1 MKYRLQDLID
11 VRHFQELQD
20 RLNEIYSFPSAI
32 IDNDGNILTATA
44 WQEICSRFHR
54 SNSEAERICI
64 ESDQY
69 IKDHLHEANP
79 AVTYRC
85 PHGLVDNATPIVID
99 GVHYGNFFTGQF
111 FLEKPDL
118 EFYRQRARKFGFDE
132 AQYLEAVRKVPI
144 WTEEQIN
151 SYLLFIKELITVIS
165 ESGLAKLKEVE
176 NRKAIEKSEQYYRSI
191 IKAALDGYW
200 LTDIDGRILEVN
212 DAYCRMSGYS
222 EEELLGMHI
231 ADVEAEESPE
241 MVAAHMRRLISS
253 GSDRFLSRHRR
264 KDGTVFDVEVSTQ
277 CRSGE
282 NGQYVCFLRD
292 ITQQKKAQEALRQ
305 ERDYAQHLLDTVPA
319 IIVMLDSQGSI
330 QLINPKGC
338 QMLGYDES
346 ELIGQ
351 NWFARFFPQADATG
365 QAYRTFRRILAG
377 EVEGSQ
383 YFENPVLTR
392 SGELRHIAWHN
403 TTIYDANG
411 LVVGTLS
418 AGEDITE
425 RKQLESTL
433 LNAIDLAQLAIWE
446 YDFLNDIFT
455 FNDRF
460 YKLFRT
466 TVAQVGG
473 YRMSSA
479 EYAQRF
485 VHPEDIAL
493 VAEEVRAAI
502 ETTDPNFKRQLDHR
516 ILYADGQVGY
526 ISVRF
531 FIVKDAQGVTVRSY
545 GVNQDIT
552 ERTLA
557 FDKVKRAN
565 ERMQLAADAARFGI
579 WDYHLAENQL
589 EWDDWMFRL
598 YGLERDAISS
608 GYEAWQM
615 GLHPEDRQ
623 RMHNE
628 VELALLGKREFDSQF
643 RIVRPDGETR
653 VIRAHA
659 KVTRDRHGQPVHM
672 TGVNYDITDLVT
684 AIEELKESEE
694 RFKALHNASFGGI
707 TIHDKGLILECKQG
721 LSDITGY
728 SYDELIG
735 MNGLLLIAEESREE
749 VMSNILAGYKKPY
762 EVFGRRK
769 NGTVY
774 PLRLEARNIPRQ
786 GREVRVVEFR
796 DITEHRRAEEALRKS
811 QEEYRSLLQ
820 NIHVGVVVHAPDSKI
835 LFSNSSAAQLLG
847 LTSDQLRG
855 KTAIDEAWSFV
866 REDGTRMPVE
876 ECPVNQVLA
885 TKTPITNVI
894 LGIVRPD
901 RERPTWVQCNAHL
914 DRAAD
919 GALQQIVV
927 SFIDITDRKLAEEE
941 KKILN
946 AQLQQAQKLEA
957 IGTLAG
963 GIAHDFNN
971 ILGAIIGYAEMIRDD
986 LPPQAPIL
994 HDIDQVIKASH
1005 RAKDLVKQILA
1016 FSRQVED
1023 QKTPIQPAVIVKE
1036 AITLLRSSLPT
1047 TITIRQD
1054 IDPQAGTVLADPTQI
1069 HQIVMNLSTN
1079 AFHAMEAKGGTL
1091 TISLKKRMLS
1101 ADDLAPGSDLQPGA
1115 FVQLSVRD
1123 TGAGILPE
1131 IRERIFDPF
1140 FTTKEVGKG
1149 TGLGLSMVYSIVA
1162 GCGGSISC
1170 DSRVGEGTEFRILL
1184 PALQDQGKQEK
1195 EATTVV
1201 PHGREHILFIDDEE
1215 VLVELGQAM
1224 LERLGYHVTT
1234 RTSRL
1239 DALTTFQ
1246 NRPDAFDLVITDQ
1259 TMPGMTGVDLARRIL
1274 QIRPQMPIILCTGY
1288 STLIGEDKAKA
1299 LGIKGFA
1306 YKPLSKKD
1314 IGELIRKVLAGATL

>member
-1 MKYRLQDLID
+1 MRYRLQDLID

-20 RLNEIYSFPSAI
+20 RLNEIYDFPSAI
-32 IDNDGNILTATA
+32 IDNEGHILTATA
-44 WQEICSRFHR
+44 WQDVCCNFHR
-54 SNSEAERICI
+54 KNPQTERLCI
-64 ESDQY
+64 ASDQY
-69 IKDHLHEANP
+69 IKARLHEANP

-85 PHGLVDNATPIVID
+85 PHGLVDNAMPIVID

-118 EFYRQRARKFGFDE
+118 EFFRQQARNYGFNEE
-132 AQYLEAVRKVPI
+132 AYLEAVRKVPI
-144 WTEEQIN
+144 WSREQLD
-151 SYLLFIKELITVIS
+151 SYLLFIKGLIAVIS
-165 ESGLAKLKEVE
+165 ESGLAKLREIDH
-176 NRKAIEKSEQYYRSI
+176 RKQIEKSALYYRAI
-191 IKAALDGYW
+191 IKTALDGYW
-200 LTDIDGRILEVN
+200 LTDTAGRILEVN

-222 EEELLGMHI
+222 EPELLTLSI
-231 ADVEAEESPE
+231 ADLEASESPE
-241 MVAAHMRRLISS
+241 KVMQHMHELMSR
-253 GSDRFLSRHRR
+253 GSDRFITRHRR
-264 KDGTVFDVEVSTQ
+264 KDGTIFDVEVSVQTHPGESAQ
-277 CRSGE
+277 C
-282 NGQYVCFLRD
+282 VCFLRD
-292 ITQQKKAQEALRQ
+292 ITEQKKAQEDLRQ
-305 ERDYAQHLLDTVPA
+305 ERDHARHLLDTVPA
-319 IIVMLDSQGSI
+319 IIVMLDREGRI

-338 QMLGYDES
+338 QVLGYDEG
-346 ELIGQ
+346 ELVGQ
-351 NWFARFFPQADATG
+351 NWFARFIPQTEVTG
-365 QAYRTFRRILAG
+365 QARRRFKRLLAG
-377 EVEGSQ
+377 EVEGTQ

-392 SGELRHIAWHN
+392 SGGFRYIAWHN
-403 TTIYDANG
+403 TTMYDASG
-411 LVVGTLS
+411 MVVGTLS

-433 LNAIDLAQLAIWE
+433 LSAIDLAQLATWE
-446 YDFLNDIFT
+446 YDFPRDLFT
-455 FNDRF
+455 FNDQF

-466 TVAQVGG
+466 TVEQIGG
-473 YRMSSA
+473 YEMSSA

-485 VHPEDIAL
+485 VHPEDIDI
-493 VAEEVRAAI
+493 VGDEVRAAI
-502 ETTDPNFKRQLDHR
+502 ETTNPKFTRQIDHR

-526 ISVRF
+526 ITVRF
-531 FIVKDAQGVTVRSY
+531 FIVKDATGRTVRSF

-557 FDKVKRAN
+557 LARIKQAHEK
-565 ERMQLAADAARFGI
+565 MQLAADSARFGI
-579 WDYHLAENQL
+579 WDYHLAENRL

-598 YGLERDAISS
+598 YGLDKACIAS

-615 GLHPEDRQ
+615 GLHPEDRE

-628 VELALLGKREFDSQF
+628 VELALCGEKEFDSQF

-659 KVTRDRHGQPVHM
+659 KVTRDQNGQPVHM
-672 TGVNYDITDLVT
+672 TGVNYDITDQVT
-684 AIEELKESEE
+684 ALKELKESEE

-749 VMSNILAGYKKPY
+749 VMSNILAGYEKPY

-835 LFSNSSAAQLLG
+835 LFSNSSASQLLG

-876 ECPVNQVLA
+876 EYPVNQVLA

-1047 TITIRQD
+1047 TITIRQE

-1274 QIRPQMPIILCTGY
+1274 QTRPQMPIILCTGY

-1314 IGELIRKVLAGATL
+1314 IGELIRKVLAGATP